1 MSFIKK
7 KCIFAKNFQI
17 PRKMFSKSCQYA
29 LRAVL
34 FLAVNRNAG
43 HKYNVK
49 EIAQE
54 LGLPM
59 HFLGKLLQQL
69 SRDQI
74 ISSIKG
80 PSGGFFMTEENLEIP
95 VMKIVQTID
104 GPDALRSCLLGLRSC
119 SESNPCPLH
128 GKAASYRDGLRHMLS
143 DSSILKIAE
152 RIEKEG
158 LKI

>member
-1 MSFIKK
+1 
-7 KCIFAKNFQI
+7 
-17 PRKMFSKSCQYA
+17 MFSKSCQYA

-43 HKYNVK
+43 HNYNVK
-49 EIAQE
+49 EIAEE
-54 LGLPM
+54 LELPM

-80 PSGGFFMTEENLEIP
+80 PSGGFFMTEDNLKIP
-95 VMKIVQTID
+95 VMKIVNTID
-104 GPDALRSCLLGLRSC
+104 GPDSLSTCLLGLRSC
-119 SESNPCPLH
+119 SVENPCPLH
-128 GKAASYRDGLRHMLS
+128 GKAASYRDGLRNMLS
-143 DSSILKIAE
+143 ESSILQVAE

-158 LKI
+158 LVI